1 MLWFSS
7 VETPSY
13 VLFHYLADTPLC
25 EAVRTGFDRRWRQL
39 SDLPVFPCSPDVNRA
54 AAENPACRGVAGF
67 LASTAFHEATASAR
81 CPVVNYSSRAA
92 ACPHALNVF
101 TDDAEIARQAT
112 EAFLAKGYSRFAY
125 VGVAGHGYSGF
136 RGEAFRT
143 WLGKKGHRVLMC
155 EWDETLAENPV
166 AFHAR
171 RRGMLRD
178 WIARLGTPAAV
189 FTANDLAALDVLR
202 FLREDLPETL
212 PLLAVAGVD
221 DSPQAAAHGLSSVA
235 PDFVALGETVAETL
249 HAAVEGDAWTP
260 GTVRRVPGARWIE
273 RASTGG
279 LATTDG
285 LVMQL
290 LREIHDEIAAG
301 GAPKVGQL
309 ADRHGVTRRTLLN
322 RFRAATGRTLRD
334 YVLGERLK
342 RAAAKLT
349 GSGETVAEIA
359 YACGFGKQGDL
370 SEQFKRAYGVSPSE
384 YRERHEA
391 DMETVLPTRTK
402 LSAR

>member
-342 RAAAKLT
+342 RAAAKLV
-349 GSGETVAEIA
+349 GSGETIAEIA
-359 YACGFGKQGDL
+359 FACGFGKQGDL
-370 SEQFKRAYGVSPSE
+370 SEHFKRTYGVSPSE
-384 YRERHEA
+384 FRDRHRAGMGTGTGTPEKSTA
-391 DMETVLPTRTK
+391 
-402 LSAR
+402 